1 MPTASVADM
10 NWSSTLIVLALAIVA
25 IVGGGLVTVL
35 CFRIVDR
42 GDRTT
47 QQLPP
52 ASSPTPEDN
61 SGPAD
66 DSGPADGEGPVEA
79 AGSTLRGGAW
89 IGCLERVAVYSG
101 LLLGWKEAI
110 AIVLA
115 VKGLGRYP
123 ELKNG
128 DRPAV
133 AERFIIGTFVSVLW
147 ACACA
152 GVAHW
157 LIG

>member
-1 MPTASVADM
+1 MHWGSI
-10 NWSSTLIVLALAIVA
+10 LIVLAFAILAL
-25 IVGGGLVTVL
+25 VGGGLITVL

-42 GDRTT
+42 GDR
-47 QQLPP
+47 
-52 ASSPTPEDN
+52 SPTPR
-61 SGPAD
+61 GT
-66 DSGPADGEGPVEA
+66 VEA

-89 IGCLERVAVYSG
+89 IGSLERVAVYSG

-110 AIVLA
+110 AVVLA

-152 GVAHW
+152 GIAYW
-157 LIG
+157 LIS

>member
-1 MPTASVADM
+1 M
-10 NWSSTLIVLALAIVA
+10 NWSSTLIVLAFAILAVA
-25 IVGGGLVTVL
+25 GGGLITVF

-42 GDRTT
+42 GDRARPP
-47 QQLPP
+47 LPP
-52 ASSPTPEDN
+52 PA
-61 SGPAD
+61 PAD
-66 DSGPADGEGPVEA
+66 DDTGGSVEA

-89 IGCLERVAVYSG
+89 IGALERVAVFSG
-101 LLLGWKEAI
+101 LLAGWKEAI

-128 DRPAV
+128 NRPAV

-157 LIG
+157 LIS

>member
-1 MPTASVADM
+1 MKWGSA
-10 NWSSTLIVLALAIVA
+10 LIVLAFALVA
-25 IVGGGLVTVL
+25 LVGGGLITVL

-42 GDRTT
+42 GDRSPTPPSPP
-47 QQLPP
+47 PP
-52 ASSPTPEDN
+52 ASE
-61 SGPAD
+61 G
-66 DSGPADGEGPVEA
+66 GPVEA

-89 IGCLERVAVYSG
+89 IGALERIAVYSG

-110 AIVLA
+110 AIALA

-157 LIG
+157 LIS